1 MKLRAQADGVS
12 AQGTP
17 GGSPRT
23 RRAAVLPRSPLCVG
37 PPCLSEAPGAT
48 GLRTTPQLTQLWHL
62 GDEGTEAPRRDVTC
76 SQRWSRDQSLGPK
89 PRSSVIFP
97 HDIPEVSEA
106 ASEGARGLRDGS
118 RAVVGPGSVSSGDS
132 VLLTSVWSCSH
143 GGNGHSRSLSGGCRD
158 GPSALLMERVPGR
171 SARSRHGAARRP
183 THFQAQPTLMA
194 ADPSPRPK
202 AAPAHVG
209 WCLPQT
215 DLRQSVGGLKGPFLF
230 SLEARP
236 RDWSVCRGEQAGVR
250 GPEPLIQEQ

>member
-1 MKLRAQADGVS
+1 MGPRGLGERPSSRGPHSVSGPHASWKRLEPRAS
-12 AQGTP
+12 EP
-17 GGSPRT
+17 RLSSPSSGISVT
-23 RRAAVLPRSPLCVG
+23 RAL
-37 PPCLSEAPGAT
+37 
-48 GLRTTPQLTQLWHL
+48 
-62 GDEGTEAPRRDVTC
+62 EAPRRDVTC
-76 SQRWSRDQSLGPK
+76 SQRRSRDQSLGPK

-132 VLLTSVWSCSH
+132 VLLTSVWSCSR

-194 ADPSPRPK
+194 ADPGPRPK

-236 RDWSVCRGEQAGVR
+236 
-250 GPEPLIQEQ
+250 